1 MSEQTDTTAL
11 PEAVQKQLEE
21 AEAMMQQM
29 AGQAEEP
36 GTSQEDRQ
44 EAPQPEA
51 RQEESPE
58 IWEQRYKTLKGKYDA
73 EIPRLK
79 SELDS
84 MREYVARVTQELMA
98 LKARAEGE
106 ARREEKEPEPHELL
120 QPEKVQLLTDDDKEL
135 HGEELI
141 DLAVRAA
148 RQVLAEAGLTRT
160 ADAVRKLTERVSRL
174 EEQVSTVSQQS
185 GQTQMAVVYEEL
197 RRRID
202 GFDELMQSQQ
212 FAEWLA
218 QPDPL
223 SGVQRSTLADAA
235 VAQGDIQRAVAIVE
249 AFIRETGWR
258 PSQGRQEQ
266 QERQQA
272 PSPQVEQYVEP
283 EPVAPTV
290 SAEDAASR
298 KKIWTV
304 EEYQQ
309 VYDPRFE
316 KKVGEEEAARLRAL
330 ADQAVKEGRIR
341 WH

>member
-29 AGQAEEP
+29 AGQAQAAQPQQEP
-36 GTSQEDRQ
+36 Q
-44 EAPQPEA
+44 EASQPEA

-79 SELDS
+79 DELDN
-84 MREYVARVTQELMA
+84 MRQYVARVTQELMA

-106 ARREEKEPEPHELL
+106 GRREEKEPEPHELL

-266 QERQQA
+266 QTQQA

-304 EEYQQ
+304 EEYQR